1 MISPAEL
8 PECPA
13 APLDPSRRRLRSVA
27 ARCAVLP
34 ILMAMTGAVSAAEY
48 CVGSVTQLRD
58 ALDDAEVDF
67 EDSLIKVRSGAYTLT
82 SDVGYLPAA
91 EFTVPAGKLTVR
103 GGYNSDCSDYSNS
116 SGATRF
122 IASGNQRLSFRT
134 QTGNVTLVGLSFE
147 GAHLTLTSV
156 VLGQCL
162 DNAPNFNLR
171 RIRSVG
177 AGVRI
182 VSQCHDVIIE
192 NGLFVDAVAVPD
204 AGVPAGSAI
213 DISLTDDD
221 GRIGKLWMINNTVVN
236 GALTLS
242 GCCGQRPVA
251 ELYNNIFS
259 RSGTE
264 VFADNIVVLARH
276 NRFDPIS
283 FTNDGALSGS
293 SGNNTAAAANLD
305 ANFVPTAGS
314 AMLDSGTAD
323 VPDGLSTLDQ
333 TGGDRTIGPGVDRGA
348 RESLLDGS
356 GVYVVT
362 NTSASGT
369 GSLPWAI
376 ESANAQ
382 AGAGTVRFD
391 ITGGCPRIITLPGP
405 LQVRET
411 VLIDGWT
418 QPGSV
423 RNSEELGWNGAPCV
437 LLRGPGAGLGIEA
450 MGDIGTGSITARGLA
465 FEGYE
470 VAIALAFGVNHG
482 IFGNQFGGRVG
493 SSAFVLQGNGQAIT
507 LIGGGRTQIGAQTP
521 ESRNLIGSSS
531 DAGIVITTFLGLG
544 GADNDILNNLIGL
557 DKNGA
562 SALPNGTGIKV
573 SGGNNLIRGNRIG
586 GNTVDGILIS
596 GDRAVGNLVIENYIG
611 GGISVPSL
619 VFGNGRMGVMVQSGA
634 RDNRIGPANIIGNNG
649 DDGIRIFTS
658 AGGHNKVTGNRVAS
672 NDALGI
678 DIGPNGVDDNDL
690 DPSFCDP
697 ETGCAA
703 NRGQNRPIVSSAIR
717 RTTGVIPVDQPI
729 RIEGTLR
736 SVVGGPYRI
745 EIYAGN
751 ACDAN
756 GFGEGTTFL
765 GAFNMTIPNE
775 PYCPEGGGFCVA
787 CTSLNCTKDFALW
800 VPELNVDVG
809 DVITAIATSP
819 DGDSSEF
826 SECAAVQLE
835 AGPDALFKSGFET
848 VIVPVR

>member
-1 MISPAEL
+1 MTPQTTPHRPAPTTWHGVL
-8 PECPA
+8 
-13 APLDPSRRRLRSVA
+13 LRLTRCVVGLGIVGALGLASNVA
-27 ARCAVLP
+27 A
-34 ILMAMTGAVSAAEY
+34 AAEY

-67 EDSLIKVRSGAYTLT
+67 EDSLVKVRSGVYTLT
-82 SDVGYLPAA
+82 SDVTYQPAA

-103 GGYNSDCSDYSNS
+103 GGYNSDCSDYSNN

-122 IASGNQRLSFRT
+122 VASGNQRMSFRT

-156 VLGQCL
+156 VLSQCL
-162 DNAPNFNLR
+162 DNEPNFNLR
-171 RIRSVG
+171 RIRSVS

-221 GRIGKLWMINNTVVN
+221 GRIGTLWMINNTIVN

-242 GCCGQRPVA
+242 SCCGQRAVA
-251 ELYNNIFS
+251 ELYNSIFS

-264 VFADNIVVLARH
+264 IFADNTVVMARH
-276 NRFDPIS
+276 SRFDPIS
-283 FTNDGALSGS
+283 FTNGGALSAS
-293 SGNNTAAAANLD
+293 SSNNTSAAANLD
-305 ANFVPTAGS
+305 ANFVPTAAS
-314 AMLDSGTAD
+314 SMLDSGTAD

-356 GVYVVT
+356 GIYVVT

-382 AGAGTVRFD
+382 AGAGTIRFD
-391 ITGGCPRIITLPGP
+391 ITGGCPRIIPLPGP
-405 LQVRET
+405 IQVRET

-423 RNSEELGWNGAPCV
+423 RNSEELGWNGVPCV

-482 IFGNQFGGRVG
+482 IYGNQFGGRVG
-493 SSAFVLQGNGQAIT
+493 NSAFVLQGNGQAIT

-573 SGGNNLIRGNRIG
+573 SGGDNVIRGNRIG
-586 GNTVDGILIS
+586 GNSVDGILVS
-596 GDRAVGNLVIENYIG
+596 GERAVGNLIIDNYIG
-611 GGISVPSL
+611 GGTSVPTL
-619 VFGNGRMGVMVQSGA
+619 VVGNGRMGVMVQSGA

-649 DDGIRIFTS
+649 DDGIRIFST
-658 AGGHNKVTGNRVAS
+658 AGGHNKITGNRVAS

-678 DIGPNGVDDNDL
+678 DIGANGVDENDS

-697 ETGCAA
+697 VTGCAA
-703 NRGQNRPIVSSAIR
+703 NREQNRPILSSALR

-729 RIEGTLR
+729 QIRGTLR
-736 SVVGGPYRI
+736 SVIGGPYRI
-745 EIYAGN
+745 EIYAG
-751 ACDAN
+751 ASCDAN
-756 GFGEGTTFL
+756 GFGEGSRFV
-765 GAFNMTIPNE
+765 GSFNMTIPNE
-775 PYCPEGGGFCVA
+775 PYCPDGGSICVA
-787 CTSLNCTKDFALW
+787 CTLQNCTKDFSLW
-800 VPELNVDVG
+800 VPELDVTVG
-809 DVITAIATSP
+809 DAITAIATSP

-826 SECAAVQLE
+826 SECRDVILE
-835 AGPDALFKSGFET
+835 IGPGGPDAVFANGFE
-848 VIVPVR
+848 